1 MNDAK
6 RPPLSRRRA
15 RNTWRQAEWSGFA
28 YPVVTEVQR
37 AGAVVRA
44 GAPVPQPSFRTAS
57 GPADASAPA

>member
-28 YPVVTEVQR
+28 YPVVTEVRR
-37 AGAVVRA
+37 AGAVVRTS
-44 GAPVPQPSFRTAS
+44 APAPQPSFRTAP
-57 GPADASAPA
+57 GPADASASA